1 MVDARRR
8 PLLLYAVAGGVLLL
22 DRVSKAWV
30 EHTLAGR
37 PPIRVIPGLL
47 SLTYTT
53 NSGGAFGLGR
63 SAPWLF
69 AGATIVVMAVIAVFS
84 FRPMRPTVAVAL
96 GLILGG
102 ALGNLADRALNG
114 PGFGGP
120 VTDFI
125 DFQVWPIFNLADS
138 AIVIG
143 ALLLAFASLGGSDEP
158 AEAPQV
164 SAPTAP
170 GSTDP

>member
-1 MVDARRR
+1 MGDARRR
-8 PLLLYAVAGGVLLL
+8 PALLYAVAAVVLIL
-22 DRVSKAWV
+22 DRISKAWV
-30 EHTLAGR
+30 EHTLAAR
-37 PPIRVIPGLL
+37 PPIRVIPGVL

-69 AGATIVVMAVIAVFS
+69 AGATIVVTAVIVMFS
-84 FRPMRPTVAVAL
+84 LRPMRPTVAVAL
-96 GLILGG
+96 GLIMGG

-125 DFQVWPIFNLADS
+125 DLHVWPIFNLADS
-138 AIVIG
+138 SIVIG
-143 ALLLAFASLGGSDEP
+143 ALLLAFASLDGSDE
-158 AEAPQV
+158 EASKT
-164 SAPTAP
+164 SAPDAP
-170 GSTDP
+170 GNTEP